1 VLLLAAV
8 LVLHYIPIRVLLL
21 AWGIIKFS
29 KRLVRPHTV
38 SNNEVLDLLSRV
50 PDDEEL
56 VSFLNPF
63 LYQITHKNN
72 FQTTANVPRVGF
84 ATTTRTDPPK
94 PKKEKT
100 NIIEVS

>member
-56 VSFLNPF
+56 VSFFDPF
-63 LYQITHKNN
+63 FLKFLTKITFKQQLMYRELASQQQQE
-72 FQTTANVPRVGF
+72 QTRQN
-84 ATTTRTDPPK
+84 
-94 PKKEKT
+94 PKKKKQT
-100 NIIEVS
+100 